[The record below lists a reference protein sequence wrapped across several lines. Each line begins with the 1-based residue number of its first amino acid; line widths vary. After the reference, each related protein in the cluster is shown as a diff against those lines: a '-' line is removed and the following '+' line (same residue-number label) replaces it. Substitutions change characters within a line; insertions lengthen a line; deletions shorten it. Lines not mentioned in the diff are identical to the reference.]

1 MNSDQKMGGE
11 PRQPAKAVRNRV
23 LIIDDD
29 MSVRASI
36 VGVLQGAGYQVFQSG
51 DGKEALSRF
60 DARDLDLLL
69 LDLGLPNQSGW
80 DTFEGFTRK
89 NPLLQVII
97 ITGQS
102 QQSEMAMAAGVGAL
116 MEKPLGAAELLQ
128 TMHELLT
135 EPAEARLRRLC
146 GTKGDGRYLSRYIRP
161 GHRPISTHPA
171 QSR

>member
-1 MNSDQKMGGE
+1 MNIEPQMGGE
-11 PRQPAKAVRNRV
+11 LRQPIKPARNRV

-29 MSVRASI
+29 MSVRAAI

-51 DGKEALSRF
+51 DGREALSQF
-60 DARDLDLLL
+60 DPRQLDLLL

-102 QQSEMAMAAGVGAL
+102 RQAEMAMAAGVGAL

-135 EPAEARLRRLC
+135 EPEDARLRRLC
-146 GTKGDGRYLSRYIRP
+146 GQKGDGRYVSRYIRP
-161 GHRPISTHPA
+161 GPNRLSSILPQQH
-171 QSR
+171 